1 MLDNPPLLS
10 PYILPW
16 KVTDNTTEN
25 IAVLLVD
32 SQGLTDH
39 GANAALNDAI
49 LGLIWFVVGEDD
61 QLIILQVRVLSAES
75 MILESSSTSL
85 FPCIQPSL
93 LSSSLLRD
101 DQHIRELLSEVL

>member
-39 GANAALNDAI
+39 GANAALNDTI
-49 LGLIWFVVGEDD
+49 FGL
-61 QLIILQVRVLSAES
+61 
-75 MILESSSTSL
+75 ST
-85 FPCIQPSL
+85 L
-93 LSSSLLRD
+93 LSSY
-101 DQHIRELLSEVL
+101 QIRSVYNSCINPQF